1 MLKSNLTRFV
11 KNFLHSKINAPRVCF
26 CSGNSSP
33 DHRKNMEPSCVGEND
48 GLTFWLAKPEDYDD
62 VMSIS
67 EGIYWGNDY
76 LPHRYREWMV
86 EPDRVVILA
95 RRTGKLVRGYYNGLL
110 HLAKYYVGL

>member
-1 MLKSNLTRFV
+1 MLLYNLTRFV
-11 KNFLHSKINAPRVCF
+11 KTFLRSKKLMYPGSVF
-26 CSGNSSP
+26 CHGDRTSE
-33 DHRKNMEPSCVGEND
+33 RCKNMEPGCVGEND

-76 LPHRYREWMV
+76 LPHRYREWMI

-95 RRTGKLVRGYYNGLL
+95 RRAGKLVRRYSGPLL
-110 HLAKYYVGL
+110 PAKYYINL